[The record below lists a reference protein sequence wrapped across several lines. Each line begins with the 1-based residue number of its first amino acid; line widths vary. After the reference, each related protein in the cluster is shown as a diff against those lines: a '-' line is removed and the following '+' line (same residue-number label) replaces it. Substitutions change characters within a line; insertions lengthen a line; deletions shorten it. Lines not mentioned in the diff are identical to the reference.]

1 MRAST
6 LRGQQRGSGAARR
19 GISAVQHATLL
30 PERCVQAQ
38 LQAQPSCMARV
49 NHGTRSSLNPRGPV
63 PCAAATSGSGSS
75 QTIAVTGASTRRG
88 VFALARSRRSCWLS
102 PLATQGQL
110 TSSSNK
116 LQRTLTTLF
125 NMAYPNC
132 RRLYVQ
138 SPALLF
144 VVARRL
150 FCASPFP
157 ATDSRNSTASADHRP
172 EGRLPLK
179 LHL

>member
-6 LRGQQRGSGAARR
+6 QRGQQRGSGAARR
-19 GISAVQHATLL
+19 GVSAVQSAKLL

-49 NHGTRSSLNPRGPV
+49 NHGTRSSLNPRGPA

-75 QTIAVTGASTRRG
+75 QTIAVTGASTGRG
-88 VFALARSRRSCWLS
+88 VLVPARSRRSCWLS
-102 PLATQGQL
+102 PFATQGQR

-116 LQRTLTTLF
+116 LQRRLTTLSA
-125 NMAYPNC
+125 MTYLDVM
-132 RRLYVQ
+132 RLCVH

-144 VVARRL
+144 NVARRL
-150 FCASPFP
+150 FCAS
-157 ATDSRNSTASADHRP
+157 TCTAS
-172 EGRLPLK
+172 LPRN
-179 LHL
+179 LHTALHPRIIAPKAACR